1 MSNDIDIRLLRS
13 FVTVVRTGSI
23 TGAAITLKR
32 SQPAISMQLKKLEE
46 LMGHPLLSR
55 DEQRFALTEQG
66 TQLLPYAERMVDLN
80 DRLFAVLR
88 TESEERLRFGF
99 PEDLLHGTL
108 VVSILESLRRE
119 WPRAIVDIVCDG
131 AETLLERFHQ
141 GELDLVVTERVA
153 VPPLPPRSW
162 LRPLGWLVHSGF
174 QYQSGMVLPLVLFP
188 RGCLYHRLVVEEL
201 ARQGVEHRTTV
212 TASNWS
218 GVQAAVLAGCGISVM
233 PVGAVAPGLRL
244 GSGSQE
250 GLPSLPTIVAA
261 VQQAA
266 TARTPV
272 GNRLVELLMDN
283 VRGVFAGFAEWPS
296 NMA

>member
-1 MSNDIDIRLLRS
+1 MPNDIDIRLLRS

-46 LMGHPLLSR
+46 LIGHSLLSR
-55 DEQRFALTEQG
+55 DEQRFALTAQG
-66 TQLLPYAERMVDLN
+66 LRLLPYAERMVDLS

-88 TESEERLRFGF
+88 TGGEERLRFGF
-99 PEDLLHGTL
+99 PEDLLSGNL
-108 VVSILESLRRE
+108 VVAVLESLQRE
-119 WPRAIVDIVCDG
+119 WPGAIVDIVCDG

-162 LRPLGWLVHSGF
+162 LRPLGWLVRAGF
-174 QYQSGMVLPLVLFP
+174 SHPPGTVLPLVLFP
-188 RGCLYHRLVVEEL
+188 RGCLYHRLVLEEL
-201 ARQGVEHRTTV
+201 ARQGIGHRTTV

-233 PVGAVAPGLRL
+233 PVGTVASGLRL
-244 GSGSQE
+244 SSGPQD
-250 GLPSLPTIVAA
+250 GLPPLPTIVAA

-266 TARTPV
+266 TARTPA

-283 VRGVFAGFAEWPS
+283 VRGVFAGFT
-296 NMA
+296 